1 MTSCDRGVWV
11 APEGLSGS
19 AVTALGQ
26 RVEELGY
33 STLWVGETLGRD
45 PFAQL
50 AAIGAAT
57 SSLTLAT
64 GIANIY
70 NRHPQVMQQ
79 GANTVAEQTG
89 GRLILG
95 LGVSSPAIV
104 QRVRGI
110 EYHKPLSFMRD
121 YLEAMDNARYTSVAP
136 PCEVPRVLAALGPKM
151 LELAARRSL
160 GAHPYNTTPAHTAW
174 AREVLGTEPRLYVEQ
189 KVMLTSD
196 AGLARET
203 GAKVLKFY
211 TRAPGYRNAWA
222 KMGFDDQDIDGLSAR
237 FVDGL
242 VAWGD
247 LDAIEARLNE
257 HAEAGASH
265 ICINPLHP
273 NHGQGAVD
281 DAVLAALAPTSEPSR
296 ARQEGQG

>member
-1 MTSCDRGVWV
+1 MTSCDRGVWF
-11 APEGLSGS
+11 APEGLTGS
-19 AVTALGQ
+19 QLTDFGR

-33 STLWVGETLGRD
+33 STLWVGETFGRD

-57 SSLTLAT
+57 SSLKLAS

-70 NRHPQVMQQ
+70 NRHPGVMLQ

-89 GRLILG
+89 GRMILG

-110 EYHKPLSFMRD
+110 EYGKPLSFMRE
-121 YLEAMDNARYTSVAP
+121 YLEAMDSALYTSVAP
-136 PCEVPRVLAALGPKM
+136 PQEVPRVLAALGPKM
-151 LELAARRSL
+151 LELAAQRCA
-160 GAHPYNTTPAHTAW
+160 GAHSYNTTPEHTAW
-174 AREVLGTEPRLYVEQ
+174 ARGIIGSESGLYVEQ
-189 KVMLTSD
+189 KVMLTTDPSV
-196 AGLARET
+196 ARET

-211 TRAPGYRNAWA
+211 SRAPGYRNAWL
-222 KMGFDDQDIDGLSAR
+222 KLGFSEEDIDGLSGKL
-237 FVDGL
+237 VDGL

-247 LDAIEARLNE
+247 VDAIEARLTE

-265 ICINPLHP
+265 ICIHPLHP
-273 NHGQGAVD
+273 DSGQGAVD
-281 DAVLAALAPTSEPSR
+281 DAVLAALAPTPKLST
-296 ARQEGQG
+296 

>member
-1 MTSCDRGVWV
+1 MTSCDRGVWF
-11 APEGLSGS
+11 APEGLTGS
-19 AVTALGQ
+19 QVVDFGR

-33 STLWVGETLGRD
+33 STLWVGETFGRD

-57 SSLTLAT
+57 SSLKLAS
-64 GIANIY
+64 GIANVY
-70 NRHPQVMQQ
+70 NRHPGVMLQ

-89 GRLILG
+89 GRMILG

-104 QRVRGI
+104 ARVRGI
-110 EYHKPLSFMRD
+110 EYDKPLSFMRG
-121 YLEAMDNARYTSVAP
+121 YLDAMDSALYTSVSP
-136 PCEVPRVLAALGPKM
+136 PEEVPRVLAALGPKM
-151 LELAARRSL
+151 LELAAQRCA

-174 AREVLGTEPRLYVEQ
+174 ARGIIGPEAGLCVEQ

-196 AGLARET
+196 PSAARET

-211 TRAPGYRNAWA
+211 SRAPGYRNAWL
-222 KMGFDDQDIDGLSAR
+222 KMGFSEQDVDGLSAKL
-237 FVDGL
+237 VDGL

-247 LDAIEARLNE
+247 VAAIEARIAE

-265 ICINPLHP
+265 VCVHPLHP
-273 NHGQGAVD
+273 GSGQGAVD
-281 DAVLAALAPTSEPSR
+281 DAVLAALAPLP
-296 ARQEGQG
+296 